1 MVQSLAPGILIAA
14 PPLGD
19 PNFER
24 SVVLLASHDEEGA
37 FGWVLNGTELMTMS
51 ELLVRTGVLVE
62 GALGE
67 QKRYPGVVRRGG
79 PVLEGQ
85 VWLVYPEEQRPSE
98 VENQF
103 RVSPGIFASASKDF
117 LEALARGI
125 AVPSVLGLAG
135 YAGWGPEQLEREIS
149 EGAWL
154 PGAVHPGLVFHTPVA
169 DVWQRAYAQFGVSP
183 IAFTSKTVGSA

>member
-24 SVVLLASHDEEGA
+24 SVVLLASHDEDGA
-37 FGWVLNGTELMTMS
+37 FGWVLNGAELMSMS
-51 ELLVRTGVLVE
+51 ELLVRTGVLAR
-62 GALGE
+62 GALILDNSF
-67 QKRYPGVVRRGG
+67 PGVVRRGG

-85 VWLVYPEEQRPSE
+85 VWLVYPEDQKPNEL
-98 VENQF
+98 ENQF

-117 LEALARGI
+117 LEALAGGI

-154 PGAVHPGLVFHTPVA
+154 PGAVDPGLVFHTPAA
-169 DVWQRAYAQFGVSP
+169 DVWQRAYAQFGVTP
-183 IAFTSKTVGSA
+183 IAFTSKTVGLA